1 MLLSKKKIKVNN
13 LAALLYISTIDANQ
27 LNKLFEK
34 IDNIKSPDRSEISRE
49 LIILRLITVCYLL
62 CSNKIFKSNPEKV
75 TSLHLEYLEHFESD
89 EFQYE
94 GKVPFVDLLERRM
107 KIYRPLLE
115 NDCTKCAAEIAQ
127 IFADNCDVK
136 DSDILLDAVRNYYL
150 DSLFYF
156 SGLLSHYKL
165 I

>member
-1 MLLSKKKIKVNN
+1 MFLSKKKINVNN
-13 LAALLYISTIDANQ
+13 LAALLYVSTIDANQ

-62 CSNKIFKSNPEKV
+62 CSNKIFKSHADRV
-75 TSLHLEYLEHFESD
+75 TQLHIEYLEHFESD
-89 EFQYE
+89 DYQYD

-115 NDCTKCAAEIAQ
+115 DDCIKCALEIAQ
-127 IFADNCDVK
+127 MFADNCGIKNSSVFV
-136 DSDILLDAVRNYYL
+136 DAVKGYYL
-150 DSLFYF
+150 DNLFYF
-156 SGLLSHYKL
+156 SELLGNYKL